1 MKGKPGY
8 SVKSRSPRIGAWI
21 YALVLV
27 AAACYGLL
35 KVFDYVFVSPQL
47 ESAISEYKAAGLP
60 WVEED
65 YVPVVSEQ
73 ENAAAELLAAIQLAN
88 PKTIADLDE
97 EASELF
103 NKDLD
108 EFENWLR
115 LHNPVLDQIT
125 SATQKPKLLFDRDW
139 GAPHYSLFSE
149 HSEMKAAAKLL
160 AKRAELMARR
170 GKLEGAISDLSTIGR
185 LGQLLIQEPTF
196 IAVLSALSAHSVTY
210 NAAIRV
216 AEPFKDNPAALA
228 QIKEAVEKVDSSF
241 TLDQAMMGEAYTH
254 VALLRNMKSGNLK
267 FVNKS
272 LGNGGKPIPNDYAR
286 DGVPTN
292 MTVRAYMARN
302 LRTHVFMIKEIRAH
316 RDEVLKA
323 TENIETYMDQKREHH
338 TASDNFDVFIFLDIR
353 SPGIAL
359 ARLETTKQMTLA
371 MLQCLQFRATNKRYP
386 SSLDE
391 IKMEIRDPLTSKPVS
406 VVEDQGIFKIYTYGK
421 NRIDDGGEVSEESKK
436 DDWVLR
442 FPPKPRQVQK

>member
-8 SVKSRSPRIGAWI
+8 SIKSQKPKIGAWL

-47 ESAISEYKAAGLP
+47 ESVIAEYKAEGLP
-60 WVEED
+60 WVAED
-65 YVPVVSEQ
+65 YVPHVDEQ
-73 ENAAAELLAAIQLAN
+73 ENAASDILTAINLAS
-88 PKTIADLDE
+88 PKTIVELEE

-103 NKDLD
+103 NKDLA
-108 EFENWLR
+108 EFEKWLQAHG
-115 LHNPVLDQIT
+115 LVLDKVV

-139 GAPHYSLFSE
+139 GAPNYALFSE

-170 GKLEGAISDLSTIGR
+170 GKLDRAISDLLTIGK
-185 LGQLLIQEPTF
+185 LGSLLIQEPTF
-196 IAVLSALSAHSVTY
+196 IAVLSALSAHSITY
-210 NAAIRV
+210 SSAIRV

-228 QIKEAVEKVDSSF
+228 KIQEAVETIDSSF

-254 VALLRNMKSGNLK
+254 VALLRNMQGGSLK
-267 FVNKS
+267 QVNKS
-272 LGNGGKPIPNDYAR
+272 LSDAGKPVPKDYSR
-286 DGVPTN
+286 DGVPTS

-302 LRTHVFMIKEIRAH
+302 LRTHIFMHREIRANRH
-316 RDEVLKA
+316 SVLQA
-323 TENIETYMDQKREHH
+323 TQNIEALMDQKREHH
-338 TASDNFDVFIFLDIR
+338 TASENFDVFIFLDMR

-359 ARLETTKQMTLA
+359 ARLESTKQMTLA
-371 MLQCLQFRATNKRYP
+371 MLECLQFRATNKRYP

-391 IKMEIRDPLTSKPVS
+391 IKMEVRDPLTGKPVR
-406 VVEDQGIFKIYTYGK
+406 VAEEQGVFKIYANGK
-421 NRIDDGGEVSEESKK
+421 NRIDDGGEASEESKK
-436 DDWVLR
+436 DDWVVR
-442 FPPKPRQVQK
+442 FPPKQRQVKK